1 MRFVDPADWLLIYRL
16 IYLLSHGFP
25 YTFRALIK
33 VVESSTLL
41 KLKYDCPMARQNAT
55 SPRWLNAAEMKAW
68 RRYIVASRR
77 LLEALDL
84 DLVQHELS
92 MADYEILA
100 QLSDA
105 PERRMR
111 MSELA
116 DVAMLS
122 RSRLSHRMK
131 VMEKA
136 GWVKREACPIDK
148 RGYFA
153 VMTAKGWKA
162 IVAAAPDHVES
173 VRARFVDH
181 LSKGDQAALAEIFER
196 VSESLRKDLKDK

>member
-1 MRFVDPADWLLIYRL
+1 
-16 IYLLSHGFP
+16 
-25 YTFRALIK
+25 
-33 VVESSTLL
+33 
-41 KLKYDCPMARQNAT
+41 MARQNAT
-55 SPRWLNAAEMKAW
+55 SPRWLNPAEMKAW

-77 LLEALDL
+77 LLESLDL
-84 DLVQHELS
+84 DLAHHELS

-136 GWVKREACPIDK
+136 GWVRREACPVDK
-148 RGYFA
+148 RGFFA
-153 VMTAKGWKA
+153 VMTPKGWKA

-173 VRARFVDH
+173 VRGRFVDL
-181 LSKGDQAALAEIFER
+181 LSKEDQKVLVEIFSR
-196 VSESLRKDLKDK
+196 VEDGLRTNPID

>member
-1 MRFVDPADWLLIYRL
+1 
-16 IYLLSHGFP
+16 
-25 YTFRALIK
+25 
-33 VVESSTLL
+33 
-41 KLKYDCPMARQNAT
+41 MARQNAT

-84 DLVQHELS
+84 DLAHHELS

-153 VMTAKGWKA
+153 VMTPKGWKA

-173 VRARFVDH
+173 VRTRFMDH
-181 LSKGDQAALAEIFER
+181 LTKADQQVLAEIFER
-196 VSESLRKDLKDK
+196 VEESLRKDAEEE

>member
-1 MRFVDPADWLLIYRL
+1 MVRHNKATAPAWLT
-16 IYLLSHGFP
+16 P
-25 YTFRALIK
+25 T
-33 VVESSTLL
+33 
-41 KLKYDCPMARQNAT
+41 
-55 SPRWLNAAEMKAW
+55 EMKAW
-68 RRYIVASRR
+68 RNYIVASRR

-84 DLVQHELS
+84 DLEEHDLS
-92 MADYEILA
+92 MSDYEILA

-116 DVAMLS
+116 DIAMLS

-136 GWVKREACPIDK
+136 GWVKREACPVDK

-153 VMTAKGWKA
+153 AMTAKGWKA
-162 IVAAAPDHVES
+162 IVAAAPDHVAS

-181 LSKGDQAALAEIFER
+181 LSKADQVALASIFEK
-196 VSESLRKDLKDK
+196 VSSQLRKDVSENQ

>member
-1 MRFVDPADWLLIYRL
+1 MAD
-16 IYLLSHGFP
+16 
-25 YTFRALIK
+25 
-33 VVESSTLL
+33 
-41 KLKYDCPMARQNAT
+41 AT
-55 SPRWLNAAEMKAW
+55 TPKWLNPSEMKAW
-68 RRYIVASRR
+68 RRYIIASRR
-77 LLEALDL
+77 LLEALDS
-84 DLVQHELS
+84 DLEPHDVS

-116 DVAMLS
+116 DQAMLS

-173 VRARFVDH
+173 VRSRFVDH

>member
-1 MRFVDPADWLLIYRL
+1 
-16 IYLLSHGFP
+16 
-25 YTFRALIK
+25 
-33 VVESSTLL
+33 
-41 KLKYDCPMARQNAT
+41 MAGQNVTA
-55 SPRWLNAAEMKAW
+55 PRWLNTAEMKAW
-68 RRYIVASRR
+68 RRYIIASRR
-77 LLEALDL
+77 LLEALDS
-84 DLVQHELS
+84 DLEDHDLS

-105 PERRMR
+105 PERKMR

-116 DVAMLS
+116 EIALLS

-131 VMEKA
+131 VMEIA
-136 GWVKREACPIDK
+136 GWVKREACPSDK

-173 VRARFVDH
+173 VRTRFVDH
-181 LSKGDQAALAEIFER
+181 LTKADQEVIAAIFNRIED
-196 VSESLRKDLKDK
+196 SLRKEVIEE